1 MCGSWDAAA
10 CPGVVLPRAGRVLG
24 WQLWQPFYSPQK
36 ADFRTYLL
44 QGSTVFSALPL
55 GWRQPQ
61 HRGQEEP
68 PAPLLGVSSPV
79 FSLGT
84 PTLMV
89 LSSQKSLCL
98 LPWQGSFPSHPHRA
112 HLAPSSSSFPTCV
125 GAPAGLLPPSPE
137 LFLKHPFFPSIF
149 LPLIPVSGVY
159 LGPALPFSALG
170 CSFPHLQ
177 LLSPGSIPS
186 WGHCDPLSCLEP
198 HFSQPCHPHG
208 AWICL

>member
-1 MCGSWDAAA
+1 MLQLVLVWCCPGLAGSWGGSSGNLFTPPKKLILGPTCSRD
-10 CPGVVLPRAGRVLG
+10 PQFSVLSLWAGG
-24 WQLWQPFYSPQK
+24 SPSTGDK
-36 ADFRTYLL
+36 KNLL
-44 QGSTVFSALPL
+44 PHCWEF
-55 GWRQPQ
+55 
-61 HRGQEEP
+61 
-68 PAPLLGVSSPV
+68 PAPF

-149 LPLIPVSGVY
+149 LPLVPVSGVY
-159 LGPALPFSALG
+159 LGPALPFPAPG

-186 WGHCDPLSCLEP
+186 WGHCDPCPASSP
-198 HFSQPCHPHG
+198 TFPSP
-208 AWICL
+208 WICL